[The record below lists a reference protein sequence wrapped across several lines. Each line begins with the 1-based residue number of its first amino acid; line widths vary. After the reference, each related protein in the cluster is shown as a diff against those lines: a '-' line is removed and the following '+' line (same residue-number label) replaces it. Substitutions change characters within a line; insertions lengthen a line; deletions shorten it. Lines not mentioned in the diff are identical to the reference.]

1 MQQPGQQQAHAAGP
15 GAWARTAR
23 RGFQQRRARAQQRQA
38 LRRVRGEQAPGRRQ
52 RAAQRAV

>member
-1 MQQPGQQQAHAAGP
+1 MLPAQGP
-15 GAWARTAR
+15 GARTAR

-38 LRRVRGEQAPGRRQ
+38 LRGVRGEQAPGRRQ